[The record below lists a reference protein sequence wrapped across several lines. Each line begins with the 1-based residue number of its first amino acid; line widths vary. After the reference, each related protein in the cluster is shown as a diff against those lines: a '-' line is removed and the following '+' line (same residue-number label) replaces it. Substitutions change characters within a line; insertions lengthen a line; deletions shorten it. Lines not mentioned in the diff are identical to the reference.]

1 MGTLMAKYGAACD
14 NLLSAQ
20 VVTVDGKQVEASP
33 NSNADLFW
41 AIRGGGGN
49 FGVATALEYRLHQVN
64 EVLAGALTYPA
75 GRLSELLQTYAKV
88 SAAAPDEMAMIS
100 QVLPSEQGARFRLLV
115 SYYGQP
121 SAGNDLLRPLRSA
134 IKPQDDT
141 VKVMPYLE
149 AQSAGS
155 CVPPPALAQLYW
167 ISGTKLGE
175 S

>member
-14 NLLSAQ
+14 NLLSAE

-100 QVLPSEQGARFRLLV
+100 QVLPSEQGARFRICH
-115 SYYGQP
+115 
-121 SAGNDLLRPLRSA
+121 AGVSA
-134 IKPQDDT
+134 IRFTQAD
-141 VKVMPYLE
+141 LWG
-149 AQSAGS
+149 QS
-155 CVPPPALAQLYW
+155 CTCRNKTIDW
-167 ISGTKLGE
+167 IMSGPK
-175 S
+175 